1 MSKDSVLFTEVRQRN
16 GVTRRVPTSYYK
28 PLGKTKTV
36 SMTLPISIVEVINE
50 IAANSEMTKSKV
62 MSELLAEA
70 IEGRTSAS

>member
-1 MSKDSVLFTEVRQRN
+1 MSKDLVLFTEVQQRN

-36 SMTLPISIVEVINE
+36 SMTLPISIVGVINE
-50 IAANSEMTKSKV
+50 IAIKSEMTKSKV

-70 IEGRTSAS
+70 IESRVNAA